1 MTLPPPLAEAI
12 AAGLGSS
19 PQGASSVS
27 GGDLN
32 DGWRV
37 ELDDG
42 RTAFVKTASDAQP
55 GSYAAEASGLRWLA
69 EPAALSVPEVLAVVD
84 PDPDDPSNADGAGG
98 PRLLALEWIDEGRL
112 DAAGEEEL
120 GRGLA
125 QVHAAGAPSF
135 GGEPTLRLGPLAV
148 PNEPADSWTEFYAER
163 RLRPLAEKAEGRNS
177 LPDGARG
184 SIDRVCERLE
194 ELAGP
199 EEPPARLHGDL
210 WSGNVLAGQDGRPNL
225 IDPAAY
231 GGHREVDLAMLKL
244 FGGPSER
251 CFAAYR
257 EATPLQDGFEE
268 RVPLW
273 QLFPLLV
280 HAVLFGGGYG
290 SSVARIADRL
300 A

>member
-1 MTLPPPLAEAI
+1 MTLPQPLDEAI
-12 AAGLGSS
+12 TDALGRSS
-19 PQGASSVS
+19 QSATRVT

-32 DGWRV
+32 EAWRV

-42 RTAFVKTASDAQP
+42 QAAFVKTAADAQP

-69 EPAALSVPEVLAVVD
+69 EPAALRVPEVLAVLD
-84 PDPDDPSNADGAGG
+84 PPDDDAAG

-112 DAAGEEEL
+112 DANGEEEL

-125 QVHAAGAPSF
+125 EVHAAGSQSF
-135 GGEPTLRLGPLAV
+135 GGESTLRLGPLSV
-148 PNEPADSWTEFYAER
+148 PNEPADSWPEFYAER
-163 RLRPLAEKAEGRNS
+163 RLRPLAEQAEAKGS
-177 LPDGARG
+177 LPDGCREA
-184 SIDRVCERLE
+184 IDRVCARLE

-199 EEPPARLHGDL
+199 EEHPARLHGDL
-210 WSGNVLAGQDGRPNL
+210 WSGNVLGDADGRPTL

-231 GGHREVDLAMLKL
+231 GGHREVDLAMLRL

-251 CFAAYR
+251 CFNAYH
-257 EATPLQDGFEE
+257 EAKPLADGHEE

-290 SSVARIADRL
+290 SSVARIANRL